1 MFNPF
6 DKVVVPTYYGIG
18 LKDLDPEQ
26 MAIMTAKAGVVI
38 IRDSGAT
45 PEEYAEWSLGLGY
58 HLSPEIWCTDKEHSS
73 LFWTVTNEMMDDRN
87 QGLFGDYE
95 LDWHTN
101 MTPVGDAEETIGL
114 YAKTISYDTETWFA
128 NSVPYFKQL
137 DEETKEKLRTLDVI
151 LDPKRQLGLIQE
163 AWQPKFKKIYGQEVL
178 DEIVKNRMSREV
190 RNAINMEPENRHKF
204 GKSRGIMNRH
214 KLVPNHPLGVEGLFF
229 SPYEVHTFE
238 YSDVHPI
245 CPYEKYAGAEELYW
259 QLWDDYVQ
267 NEKYIY
273 KHKWQQGDIA
283 LFDNIIGIHRRPDI
297 RKDKPRTL
305 LRTATWYKSKLRK
318 HHKYVV

>member
-137 DEETKEKLRTLDVI
+137 DEETKERLRTLDVV
-151 LDPKRQLGLIQE
+151 LDPKRELGVIQK
-163 AWQPKFKKIYGQEVL
+163 AWQPAFKKIYGQEVL

-190 RNAINMEPENRHKF
+190 RNAINMEPENKHKF

-229 SPYEVHTFE
+229 SPYEVHGFLKDDKD
-238 YSDVHPI
+238 YYGSDS
-245 CPYEKYAGAEELYW
+245 LYW
-259 QLWDDYVQ
+259 KLWNDYVQ

>member
-1 MFNPF
+1 VFNPF

-18 LKDLDPEQ
+18 LKNLDPEQ

-137 DEETKEKLRTLDVI
+137 DEETKERLRTLDVI

-229 SPYEVHTFE
+229 SPYEVHGFLKDDKD
-238 YSDVHPI
+238 YYGSDS
-245 CPYEKYAGAEELYW
+245 LYW
-259 QLWDDYVQ
+259 KLWNDYVQ

>member
-6 DKVVVPTYYGIG
+6 DRMVVPTYYGMK
-18 LKDLDPEQ
+18 LKDLNPEQ
-26 MAIMTAKAGVVI
+26 MAVMTAKAGVVI

-137 DEETKEKLRTLDVI
+137 DEGTKERLRTLDVI

-190 RNAINMEPENRHKF
+190 RNAINMEPENKHKF

-229 SPYEVHTFE
+229 SPYEVHSFE

-245 CPYEKYAGAEELYW
+245 CPYEKYAEAEELYW

-273 KHKWQQGDIA
+273 KHSFQ
-283 LFDNIIGIHRRPDI
+283 R
-297 RKDKPRTL
+297 
-305 LRTATWYKSKLRK
+305 
-318 HHKYVV
+318 